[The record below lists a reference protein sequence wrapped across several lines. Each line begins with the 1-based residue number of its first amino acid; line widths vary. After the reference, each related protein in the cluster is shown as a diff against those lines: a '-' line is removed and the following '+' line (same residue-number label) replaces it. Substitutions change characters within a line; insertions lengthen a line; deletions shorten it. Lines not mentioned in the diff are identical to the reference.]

1 MGRMKKIYYTGALVC
16 SVVYLVWRLL
26 FTLPLNQSFF
36 EIIYGILLWV
46 SEVLSIATAFILIWN
61 KKTYQA
67 TPTPVVTSADVFP
80 DVDILIATHNETVDL
95 LYQTINA
102 CTFLKYPNKNKIHIY
117 LCDDQNRSEMKV
129 LAQKFNI
136 NYIGL
141 SHNQYAKSGNF
152 NHALKYSHSSL
163 VGTFDADMIPYT
175 DFLTTVVPYFFASYG
190 KRVHKKIGFVQTP
203 QSFYNED
210 VFQHNLYANRV
221 IPNEQDFF
229 SKEVNVLNANHS
241 SAIYTGSNTVF
252 LREAIVEAGGFPT
265 NTLTEDFQLG
275 AQINS
280 CGYSSISTTEPMGS
294 GVTPTDTGSV
304 FKQRTRW
311 ARGMIQSTKNLHLLT
326 NKGLTWAQK
335 LIYFNGYLYWW
346 SFLGRMLFVFAPILF
361 ALFDF
366 RVVNTNFWILLI
378 FWVPGYLL
386 LLLVK
391 QDISSSLTN
400 QRWGEIQELFFAPYL
415 VLPVILETI
424 GIKNSQFKVT
434 KKNISGNN
442 KKDFLYMIPQAIM
455 LGLTVVS
462 LIKFNYGKFG
472 SEIMYGSVITFWLL
486 NNLINTLLAVLVFI
500 GEPKNREPKFDV
512 EGHVHIS
519 DIQLGTNLSISYL
532 TASEITINLPQGT
545 TLLWSKKYA
554 MSIETAQYTAHV
566 QAYLKNFDEHNS
578 CTLQIESNDE
588 LNYQILLQIIHDG
601 FNQRLPQKRDKWVT
615 TFDLLFENINKRIE
629 RLNKALPKGNKG

>member
-1 MGRMKKIYYTGALVC
+1 MSRMKKIYYAGALVC
-16 SVVYLVWRLL
+16 SIVYLVWRLI
-26 FTLPLNQSFF
+26 FTVPFNQSFF
-36 EIIYGILLWV
+36 EMIYGILLWV

-61 KKTYQA
+61 NTTYRS
-67 TPTPVVTSADVFP
+67 TPKPVVTSADVFP
-80 DVDILIATHNETVDL
+80 EVDILIATHNENVEL

-102 CTFLKYPNKNKIHIY
+102 CTFLRYPDKNKIHVY
-117 LCDDQNRSEMKV
+117 LCDDQNRAEMKA
-129 LAQKFNI
+129 LAQKFDI

-141 SHNQYAKSGNF
+141 SHNQHAKSGNF
-152 NHALKYSHSSL
+152 NHALKYSHSPL
-163 VGTFDADMIPYT
+163 VATFDADMIPYA

-190 KRVHKKIGFVQTP
+190 KRVNKKIGFVQTP

-229 SKEVNVLNANHS
+229 SKEVNVLNASHS
-241 SAIYTGSNTVF
+241 SAIYTGSNTLF

-294 GVTPTDTGSV
+294 GLTPTDTGSV

-326 NKGLTWAQK
+326 NKGLTWKQK

-361 ALFDF
+361 ALFGF
-366 RVVNTNFWILLI
+366 RVVNTNFWLLLI
-378 FWVPGYLL
+378 FWIPGYLL

-391 QDISSSLTN
+391 QDISSNLTN

-415 VLPVILETI
+415 VVPVILETI
-424 GIKNSQFKVT
+424 GIKNSRFKVT

-442 KKDFLYMIPQAIM
+442 KKDFLYMIPHVII
-455 LGLTVVS
+455 LVLTIVS

-486 NNLINTLLAVLVFI
+486 NNLINTFLAVLVFI
-500 GEPKNREPKFDV
+500 GKHNNEEPKFAV
-512 EGHVHIS
+512 EGQVHIS
-519 DIQLGTNLSISYL
+519 DIQLTTNVVINYL
-532 TASEITINLPQGT
+532 TTSEIAIHLPQET
-545 TLLWSKKYA
+545 MLRRQKRYDVT
-554 MSIETAQYTAHV
+554 IETSQYTADV
-566 QAYLKNFDEHNS
+566 GAYFKSFDEQDG
-578 CTLQIESNDE
+578 CILKIEANDE

-601 FNQRLPQKRDKWVT
+601 FNKRLPQKRDKWVT

-629 RLNKALPKGNKG
+629 RLNTALPKGNKE